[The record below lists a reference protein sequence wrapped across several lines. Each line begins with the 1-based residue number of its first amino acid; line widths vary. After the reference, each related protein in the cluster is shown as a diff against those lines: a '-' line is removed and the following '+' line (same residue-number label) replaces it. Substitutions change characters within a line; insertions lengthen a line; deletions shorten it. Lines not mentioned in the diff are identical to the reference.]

1 MPSRGILRANRTILA
16 IPYEYLPADWDNAI
30 NDPTD
35 GPTIAQLNTWIAVT
49 TQAGIGA
56 VGGNISCSI
65 EDSSVTLG
73 LAESDRDSELSV
85 CSKGNE
91 SVANQRNPEAAL
103 TFFRDADLANLS
115 VENLSFNLFNAPD
128 IKYVLVDRIQSGRAF
143 NSPFQVGD
151 VINMIG
157 VKTDNPVDVKDDQAN
172 LKLEQNFVPTGEYAI
187 NFTLVA

>member
-1 MPSRGILRANRTILA
+1 MPSRGILRANRTVLA
-16 IPYEYLPADWDNAI
+16 IPYEYMPDDWDNAI
-30 NDPTD
+30 NDPSD
-35 GPTIAQLNTWIAVT
+35 GPTTAQLNLWAGIN
-49 TQAGIGA
+49 TQAGLGA

-73 LAESDRDSELSV
+73 LAESDRDSEQSI
-85 CSKGNE
+85 CSRGDE

-103 TFFRDADLANLS
+103 TFFRDADLANNS

-143 NSPFQVGD
+143 DDAFQVGD